1 MDVTL
6 ALIALGVL
14 VLLAAVLGVCVK
26 RKASRVRAVSEERRV
41 DIAALGLERLGD
53 RATIVQFSTE
63 MCSRCPGVRR
73 TITGLV
79 EEQSE
84 VAFVHVD
91 VTHRPEL
98 ARAYNL
104 LQTPT
109 VLVLDDAGRP
119 RSRLTGAITRQALT
133 DQLESVIGGVS
144 VAR

>member
-6 ALIALGVL
+6 ALIVLGAL
-14 VLLAAVLGVCVK
+14 VLLAGALGVFLK
-26 RKASRVRAVSEERRV
+26 RNAERARSVSGEELV
-41 DIAALGLERLGD
+41 DVAALGLDRLGA

-63 MCSRCPGVRR
+63 MCSRCPGVQR
-73 TITGLV
+73 TIAGLV
-79 EEQSE
+79 EDQPE

-98 ARAYNL
+98 ASEFKL

-109 VLVLDDAGRP
+109 VLVLDETGRP
-119 RSRLTGAITRQALT
+119 RTRLTGAISRHSLVHEL
-133 DQLESVIGGVS
+133 DSVTGGLS